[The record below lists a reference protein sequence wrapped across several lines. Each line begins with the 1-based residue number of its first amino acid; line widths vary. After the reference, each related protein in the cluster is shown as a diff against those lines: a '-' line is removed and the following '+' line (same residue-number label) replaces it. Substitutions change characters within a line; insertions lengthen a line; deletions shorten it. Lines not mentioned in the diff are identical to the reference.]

1 VYAAPFAIL
10 LLAIGLNRGS
20 IGGLHVIADH
30 FDNKT
35 FPVIAVD
42 RARTAH
48 LPGRVFD
55 AWGWGGYIMYAWP
68 EASLHVDPLKFNDT
82 TIKTYET
89 IEELRPDWLKE
100 LSRWKV
106 QTIIVNSKSPMAK
119 ALATAPGWTRW
130 YGDSTAVVYR
140 ASPVPSL

>member
-1 VYAAPFAIL
+1 MIAL
-10 LLAIGLNRGS
+10 GLNRGA
-20 IGGLHVIADH
+20 IGSLQVIDDH

-35 FPVIAVD
+35 FPVVAVD
-42 RARTAH
+42 RARGAQ

-82 TIKTYET
+82 TIATYST
-89 IEELRPDWLKE
+89 IEEVRPDWLKE
-100 LSRWKV
+100 LGRWKV
-106 QTIIVNSKSPMAK
+106 QTIIVATKSPMAK

-140 ASPVPSL
+140 AAGAPSS